1 MKYGFVNVAAAVP
14 TVKVADVDYN
24 VLQIESLLAQAE
36 GKGVEVMVT
45 PELCL
50 TGYSCQDLFR
60 EQLLLDKAEGGV
72 IQLLDFTRKLDT
84 ILVVGAPI
92 VINSLLY
99 NCAVVIQRGQVLG
112 VVPKTYL
119 TRNVGLPRRRT

>member
-1 MKYGFVNVAAAVP
+1 MLMKYGFVNVAAAVP
-14 TVKVADVDYN
+14 TVRVADVDYN

-60 EQLLLDKAEGGV
+60 EQLLLDKAEVGV
-72 IQLLDFTRKLDT
+72 IQLHIRY
-84 ILVVGAPI
+84 IRPVYIA
-92 VINSLLY
+92 Y
-99 NCAVVIQRGQVLG
+99 
-112 VVPKTYL
+112 
-119 TRNVGLPRRRT
+119 